1 MGSLSPVNNFQ
12 VKAYFLL
19 NDISLA
25 IILIARYCFSST
37 LHRPVRCTNL
47 SYKNTIKEKI
57 MPVITIT
64 MGTGQADAEQKKT
77 IIKDFTTRAV
87 EIMKLP
93 PQSFTILINE
103 LNHDAIGVGGMTLKE
118 KYAAQ

>member
-1 MGSLSPVNNFQ
+1 
-12 VKAYFLL
+12 
-19 NDISLA
+19 
-25 IILIARYCFSST
+25 
-37 LHRPVRCTNL
+37 
-47 SYKNTIKEKI
+47 

-64 MGTGQADAEQKKT
+64 MGTGQADTEQKKT

-103 LNHDAIGVGGMTLKE
+103 LNHDAVGVGGITLEE